1 MTDDGAATPS
11 AANVLKSAREA
22 RGLSV
27 GQVAEELRLTPAMI
41 DAMDAARWSDAQIAR
56 WREERRDLNLLHQA
70 LEAPKSA
77 LHKAPAA
84 ELVELLD
91 SGASAQAAVV
101 AAKGPKSMDRA
112 LRQLASRSSE
122 LDHYT

>member
-1 MTDDGAATPS
+1 MATQP
-11 AANVLKSAREA
+11 APTAQVVLDQTFA
-22 RGLSV
+22 LV
-27 GQVAEELRLTPAMI
+27 VELQTQSL
-41 DAMDAARWSDAQIAR
+41 DAARWSDAQIAR

-112 LRQLASRSSE
+112 LRQLASHSSE

>member
-1 MTDDGAATPS
+1 MAKQRRAVVESPIAT
-11 AANVLKSAREA
+11 AQAVLDQTFA
-22 RGLSV
+22 LV
-27 GQVAEELRLTPAMI
+27 VELQTQSL
-41 DAMDAARWSDAQIAR
+41 DAARWSDAQIGR
-56 WREERRDLNLLHQA
+56 WREERRDMNLLHQA

-84 ELVELLD
+84 ELTALLD
-91 SGASAQAAVV
+91 SGGRAQAAVV

-112 LRQLASRSSE
+112 LRELANHSSE